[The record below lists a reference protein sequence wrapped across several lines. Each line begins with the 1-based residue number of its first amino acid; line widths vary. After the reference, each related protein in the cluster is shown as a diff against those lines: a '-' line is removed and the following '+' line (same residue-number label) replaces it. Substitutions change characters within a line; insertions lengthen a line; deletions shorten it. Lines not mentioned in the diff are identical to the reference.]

1 MKLFERLNHE
11 EGVTLIV
18 VTHEQDIAA
27 WAKRLVV
34 LKDGLI
40 QYDGPIPPEFRRH
53 E

>member
-1 MKLFERLNHE
+1 MKLFERLNRE

-27 WAKRLVV
+27 WAKRLVQ

-40 QYDGPIPPEFRRH
+40 QYDGPIPSEFRRY